1 MLEPELVAETVR
13 RPVQCMTR
21 GMSKGSASEVQVEFE
36 EVVLPV
42 LRSPWTKVPA
52 FSRRPPE
59 AFLYYEG
66 PPSPS
71 PPPRTPSVHF
81 SVQSAQER
89 RTGQQVREGYVQL
102 FAVFWSMILL
112 GWNDG
117 TTGPLLPRIQT
128 VYDVRSLK
136 RFPAHHLSTAQVNY
150 TIVSLL
156 FVSACTVSEGPVAE
170 DSGLMYRRAS

>member
-21 GMSKGSASEVQVEFE
+21 GMSKGSTSEAQVEYE

-42 LRSPWTKVPA
+42 LRSPRTKFPA
-52 FSRRPPE
+52 FSLRPPE
-59 AFLYYEG
+59 AYEYYES
-66 PPSPS
+66 PPSLS
-71 PPPRTPSVHF
+71 PPPRTPSVHL
-81 SVQSAQER
+81 SIQSAQDG
-89 RTGQQVREGYVQL
+89 RTGKQVREGYLQL

-128 VYDVRSLK
+128 VYDVRS
-136 RFPAHHLSTAQVNY
+136 FQS
-150 TIVSLL
+150 
-156 FVSACTVSEGPVAE
+156 
-170 DSGLMYRRAS
+170 

>member
-21 GMSKGSASEVQVEFE
+21 GMSKGSTSEVQVEVQVEYE
-36 EVVLPV
+36 EVVLHV
-42 LRSPWTKVPA
+42 LRSPWTKYPA
-52 FSRRPPE
+52 FSLRPPE
-59 AFLYYEG
+59 AFEYYES

-71 PPPRTPSVHF
+71 PPPRSPSLRL
-81 SVQSAQER
+81 SVQPQER
-89 RTGQQVREGYVQL
+89 RTGKQVREGYLQL

-128 VYDVRSLK
+128 VYDVRS
-136 RFPAHHLSTAQVNY
+136 PQS
-150 TIVSLL
+150 
-156 FVSACTVSEGPVAE
+156 
-170 DSGLMYRRAS
+170 